1 MLVRS
6 RYSLVVVT
14 LFGGYAS
21 FGTFWG
27 AWVVVFGDFLALHDL
42 TPGSAS
48 LLLAALS
55 ATSITTMTLVAPSLV
70 KLPRRTSVAL
80 ALALNG
86 VAVFVLGVA
95 PSGWLLAAFVLTGAG
110 TGLIDVFM
118 SLAGQQLEMLE
129 HRPVLQWVHAG
140 YSAGA
145 AVGAL
150 GAAYLL
156 ESGFDPWV
164 PIALSALLQL
174 SSAAAS
180 FWLQGWPQTPSQSS
194 GSRRLSLSVFA
205 TAPALLLPS
214 IVLLAA
220 FFIEGS
226 MDVWSVLYLRRTLG
240 ATVTTGAFGF
250 AAFAVASAVGRAFA
264 ARVLFGLGYRRTLLV
279 SGLSSMAVGAIAI
292 VTTSPVVAGS
302 AFLVLGF
309 TVSAAAPAAF
319 GLGTAGR
326 EDAGV
331 VIAAMTTVGYGGF
344 VLGPPVSGWLAS
356 SFGLRATM
364 ALVVFS
370 TVGIAAG
377 AMWHRGS
384 APESTPA
391 GPTKL

>member
-6 RYSLVVVT
+6 RYTLVIT
-14 LFGGYAS
+14 LLFGGYAS
-21 FGTFWG
+21 FGAFWG
-27 AWVVVFGDFLALHDL
+27 VWVVVFGDFLARHQLSEA
-42 TPGSAS
+42 GAS

-55 ATSITTMTLVAPSLV
+55 VSSIATMTVVAPSLV
-70 KLPRRTSVAL
+70 KLPRRISVGL

-86 VAVFVLGVA
+86 VAVLLLGIA
-95 PSGWLLAAFVLTGAG
+95 PSGWLVAAFVLTGVG

-118 SLAGQQLEMLE
+118 SLAGQQLETSE
-129 HRPVLQWVHAG
+129 SKPVLQWVHAG

-150 GAAYLL
+150 GAAFLL
-156 ESGFDPWV
+156 QSGFEPWTA
-164 PIALSALLQL
+164 IAATAVLQVSA
-174 SSAAAS
+174 AAAS
-180 FWLQGWPQTPSQSS
+180 FFLGDWPEAPAQTARAP
-194 GSRRLSLSVFA
+194 RLSLSVFVA
-205 TAPALLLPS
+205 APALLLPS
-214 IVLLAA
+214 VVLLAA

-240 ATVTTGAFGF
+240 ASVTVGAFGF
-250 AAFAVASAVGRAFA
+250 AAFATASAVGRAFA

-279 SGLSSMAVGAIAI
+279 SGLSSMAAGAVAI
-292 VTTSPVVAGS
+292 LTTSPVVAGG

-326 EDAGV
+326 TDPGV

-344 VLGPPVSGWLAS
+344 VLGPPISGWLAS

-364 ALVVFS
+364 TLVVAS
-370 TVGIAAG
+370 TIGIAAG
-377 AMWHRGS
+377 ALFHRK
-384 APESTPA
+384 PA
-391 GPTKL
+391 GP